1 MNEAGK
7 LLDILNIDFSQY
19 SAERDA
25 EIEEMER
32 KQAER
37 EKIERYK
44 RQAPARYWN
53 EKLDTYKAE
62 TEAQIKAK
70 TATQDFINAVD
81 CGIFCSLIFIGKVGT
96 GKTHLAL
103 SIIRECGGLYR
114 LSSNI
119 VEELRRAK
127 SFTAKESEAE
137 ILENYGNA
145 RLLVIDEIGRG
156 VAGAEEQYMLYQII
170 NERYNRRKP
179 TILISNQTKKN
190 FLNYIGIAAADRL
203 TESAQVVEFTWQS
216 YRAVIRRDGGLN
228 EARTAGV

>member
-1 MNEAGK
+1 MNEARK
-7 LLDILNIDFSQY
+7 LSDILNIDFSQY

-25 EIEEMER
+25 EIAEMER

-53 EKLDTYKAE
+53 ESIDTYKAE

-81 CGIFCSLIFIGKVGT
+81 CGVFCSLIFIGTVGT

-103 SIIRECGGLYR
+103 SIIRECGGMYR
-114 LSSNI
+114 LSPNI

-156 VAGAEEQYMLYQII
+156 VAAAEEQYMLYQII

-179 TILISNQTKKN
+179 TILISNQTKKD
-190 FLNYIGIAAADRL
+190 FLNYVGIAATDRL
-203 TESAQVVEFTWQS
+203 TENAQVVEFTGKS
-216 YRAVIRRDGGLN
+216 YRGKIRRESEHN
-228 EARTAGV
+228 TTRPAGV

>member
-7 LLDILNIDFSQY
+7 LSDIFNIDFTQY

-25 EIEEMER
+25 EIAEMER

-44 RQAPARYWN
+44 RQAPVRYWN
-53 EKLDTYKAE
+53 ESIDTYKAE

-70 TATQDFINAVD
+70 TAAQDFINAVD
-81 CGIFCSLIFIGKVGT
+81 CGVFCSLIFIGTVGT

-103 SIIRECGGLYR
+103 SIIRECGGMYR
-114 LSSNI
+114 LSPNI

-127 SFTAKESEAE
+127 SFTAKETEAE
-137 ILENYGNA
+137 ILDNYGSA

-156 VAGAEEQYMLYQII
+156 VAAVEEQYMLYQLI

-179 TILISNQTKKN
+179 TILISNQTKKD

-203 TESAQVVEFTWQS
+203 TESAQVVEFTGKS
-216 YRAVIRRDGGLN
+216 YRGEIRREN
-228 EARTAGV
+228 AHNATCPAGV

>member
-1 MNEAGK
+1 MSYKKEQALEFIDMLAPIAQKAFNNIGK
-7 LLDILNIDFSQY
+7 ILPSICIAMAIVES
-19 SAERDA
+19 
-25 EIEEMER
+25 
-32 KQAER
+32 
-37 EKIERYK
+37 
-44 RQAPARYWN
+44 
-53 EKLDTYKAE
+53 
-62 TEAQIKAK
+62 
-70 TATQDFINAVD
+70 D
-81 CGIFCSLIFIGKVGT
+81 CGQSNIMKKNNALLGQKVGT

-179 TILISNQTKKN
+179 TILISNQTKKD
-190 FLNYIGIAAADRL
+190 FLSYIGIAAADRL

-216 YRAVIRRDGGLN
+216 YRAVIRRDRGLN

>member
-7 LLDILNIDFSQY
+7 LLDILNIDLTQY

-25 EIEEMER
+25 EIAEMER
-32 KQAER
+32 KRAER

-44 RQAPARYWN
+44 RQSPKRYWN
-53 EKLDTYKAE
+53 EKLETYNAK
-62 TEAQIKAK
+62 TESQIKAK
-70 TATQDFINAVD
+70 TVAQDFINAVD

-179 TILISNQTKKN
+179 TILISNQTKKD

-216 YRAVIRRDGGLN
+216 YRAVIRRAGGLN
-228 EARTAGV
+228 EVRTAGV

>member
-7 LLDILNIDFSQY
+7 LLDILNIDLTQY

-25 EIEEMER
+25 EIAETDR

-53 EKLDTYKAE
+53 ESIDTYKAE

-70 TATQDFINAVD
+70 TATQDFINAVG
-81 CGIFCSLIFIGKVGT
+81 CGVFCSLIFIGTVGT

-103 SIIRECGGLYR
+103 SIVRECGGLYR
-114 LSSNI
+114 LSPNI

-137 ILENYGNA
+137 ILNNYGSA

-156 VAGAEEQYMLYQII
+156 VEATEEQYMLYQII

-179 TILISNQTKKN
+179 TILISNQTKKG

-228 EARTAGV
+228 EARTVGV

>member
-1 MNEAGK
+1 MNEVRK
-7 LLDILNIDFSQY
+7 LSDILNIDFSQY

-25 EIEEMER
+25 EIAEMER

-53 EKLDTYKAE
+53 ESIDTYKAE

-81 CGIFCSLIFIGKVGT
+81 CGVFCSLIFIGTVGT

-103 SIIRECGGLYR
+103 SIIRECGGMYR
-114 LSSNI
+114 LSPNI

-156 VAGAEEQYMLYQII
+156 VVAAEEQYMLYQII

-179 TILISNQTKKN
+179 TILISNQTKKD

>member
-7 LLDILNIDFSQY
+7 LLDILNIDLTQY
-19 SAERDA
+19 SERDA
-25 EIEEMER
+25 EIAEMER

-37 EKIERYK
+37 DKIERYK
-44 RQAPARYWN
+44 RQAPARYLN
-53 EKLDTYKAE
+53 ESIDTYKAE
-62 TEAQIKAK
+62 TKAQIKAK

-81 CGIFCSLIFIGKVGT
+81 CGVFCSLIFIGTVGT

-137 ILENYGNA
+137 ILDNYGSA

-156 VAGAEEQYMLYQII
+156 EAVAEEQYMLYQII

-179 TILISNQTKKN
+179 TILISNKTKKD

-228 EARTAGV
+228 ETRTSGV

>member
-1 MNEAGK
+1 MNEVRK
-7 LLDILNIDFSQY
+7 LSEILNIDFSQY

-25 EIEEMER
+25 EIAEMER

-44 RQAPARYWN
+44 RQAPARFWD
-53 EKLDTYKAE
+53 ESIDTYKAE
-62 TEAQIKAK
+62 TEAQEKALS
-70 TATQDFINAVD
+70 ATRDFIKAVD
-81 CGIFCSLIFIGKVGT
+81 CGAFCSLIFIGTVGT

-103 SIIRECGGLYR
+103 SVIRECGGLYR

-156 VAGAEEQYMLYQII
+156 VAAAEEQYMLYQII

-179 TILISNQTKKN
+179 TVLISNQNKKD
-190 FLNYIGIAAADRL
+190 FLNYVGIAAADRL
-203 TESAQVVEFTWQS
+203 TESAQVVEFTGQS
-216 YRAVIRRDGGLN
+216 YRAVIRRGGLN
-228 EARTAGV
+228 EARPAGV